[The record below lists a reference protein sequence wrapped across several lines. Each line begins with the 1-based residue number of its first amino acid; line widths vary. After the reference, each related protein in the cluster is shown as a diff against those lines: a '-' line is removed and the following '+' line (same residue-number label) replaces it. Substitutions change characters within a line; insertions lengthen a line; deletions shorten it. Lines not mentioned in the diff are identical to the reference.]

1 MTQGRRSEA
10 AKRPWWKIWWIWA
23 IVGAAVVVG
32 IAGTAGGAVGGG
44 AASPQAES
52 SPAVSTTQVAVPDLT
67 GQTGSDAATA
77 LGKLGLVG
85 KYDGGDQTVIAG
97 SNWTVDSTDP
107 AADTQV
113 APGSTV
119 TIRVHK
125 TETAPAPPTANTQGL
140 TQSTAMLTCES
151 AGSSRYPY
159 GFKPRW
165 IVGNMNSSLTDDQW
179 TFKTLVKIKNQYGVE
194 AQQTMECNVGGS
206 EASPAVTHFLIY

>member
-10 AKRPWWKIWWIWA
+10 AKRPWWKIWWVWA
-23 IVGAAVVVG
+23 IVGVVVVVG
-32 IAGTAGGAVGGG
+32 IAGAAGGGTGGD
-44 AASPQAES
+44 AASTQSTS
-52 SPAVSTTQVAVPDLT
+52 SPTGSQVTVPDLA
-67 GQTGSDAATA
+67 GKTGSAAATA

-107 AADTQV
+107 AAGTQV

-119 TIRVHK
+119 TIKVHK
-125 TETAPAPPTANTQGL
+125 TETAPASPTANAQGL
-140 TQSTAMLTCES
+140 TESTAMLACES

-165 IVGNMNSSLTDDQW
+165 IVGNMNSSLTGDQW